1 MWPDHWIEGLAD
13 VQKELHR
20 WEGADSVAQGW
31 AYSVSHSQLLVRFYR
46 QQGVGSPSATSL
58 WLYLKDCHRVSFH
71 DIWRDVRVRI
81 EERPGKFGPEF
92 IVTDG
97 DRLFV
102 HCGVRPFAAES
113 SEFVRFER
121 PTI

>member
-1 MWPDHWIEGLAD
+1 MWPEHWISGLAD

-20 WEGADSVAQGW
+20 WEVADSVAQGW
-31 AYSVSHSQLLVRFYR
+31 SYSVSHSQLLVRIY
-46 QQGVGSPSATSL
+46 QQPGSGSPSPTSL
-58 WLYLKDCHRVSFH
+58 WLYMKDCHRVSFH

-97 DRLFV
+97 DRLCV

-113 SEFVRFER
+113 SEFLRFER
-121 PTI
+121 PAL